1 MQQLLGATTQT
12 PLAELQCNPLNKL
25 KKKDDGTEYALNPCG
40 LIANTFFN
48 DVIRFV
54 PTAAQATAEF
64 EMIEEGIAWQSDLE
78 YKFRQPDGFDFE
90 VCDCNTCVCDGDWS
104 CNEPYEETD
113 KDGNQ
118 VCYKYTYPNDDTT
131 QYLHETYKGIISPL
145 KGVTDEHFVVWMRIA
160 AMPTFR
166 KLYGYFEENMDG
178 PTVAAGS
185 KLTFTVDSNW
195 IVTGFKGTKT
205 LVVTTTS
212 ALGGKSN
219 ALQYSFWAVGG
230 LCAAAG
236 LFFGLKHLIKPR
248 KLAHE
253 KYLKYKPE

>member
-1 MQQLLGATTQT
+1 
-12 PLAELQCNPLNKL
+12 
-25 KKKDDGTEYALNPCG
+25 
-40 LIANTFFN
+40 
-48 DVIRFV
+48 
-54 PTAAQATAEF
+54 
-64 EMIEEGIAWQSDLE
+64 
-78 YKFRQPDGFDFE
+78 
-90 VCDCNTCVCDGDWS
+90 
-104 CNEPYEETD
+104 
-113 KDGNQ
+113 
-118 VCYKYTYPNDDTT
+118 
-131 QYLHETYKGIISPL
+131 
-145 KGVTDEHFVVWMRIA
+145 MRIA

-230 LCAAAG
+230 FCAAAG